1 MMAAL
6 AIVGHLYL
14 WPLEMLAPI
23 LFILLLIGILM
34 AVSYDRERR
43 LEHSLLKLKELGAYF
58 VRRFAGNSSLS
69 IFAVIDGLFNADNPR
84 LREWVR
90 GCSMS
95 HLIFNAWCYGFIGR
109 IESDSRAGERG
120 G

>member
-1 MMAAL
+1 VIAVL
-6 AIVGHLYL
+6 AIVGRLYL
-14 WPLEMLAPI
+14 WPLEMLVPI

-69 IFAVIDGLFNADNPR
+69 MHILSVVLLAIHLCLSLPSSMV
-84 LREWVR
+84 
-90 GCSMS
+90 CSMS
-95 HLIFNAWCYGFIGR
+95 ITPDCGNGYEA
-109 IESDSRAGERG
+109 AV
-120 G
+120 